1 MYARQPTAY
10 ARYVPPPKTNN
21 QSANSQHLVFNG
33 ENDADHHEDGPPAKK
48 AKITQ
53 DGPPKKKVKKHK
65 RTAKADADAD
75 VSAVINRD
83 RLNSDEHAV
92 GSQVSA
98 SPDGAS
104 NKRPF
109 SLEAREVPQEAPSEP
124 KKEKKPKKKKLKPAQ
139 EATLEDADGTL
150 TRHKSVLEKAAKSIQ
165 KPPEPKA
172 TTSEEQDVS
181 MQDAPEVNG
190 GTEEPTELHGLEPL
204 PQPEPVP
211 VDTSRPTY
219 ETLPAWLAEP
229 IRVSPQAT
237 ASFTDLGLTP
247 ELGISPEVVER
258 LSAKGYTQA
267 FAIQTAVI
275 PQLLPHHCKTMQG
288 DILVSAATGSGK
300 TLAYALPLI
309 RDLSQGNRHLTRLRA
324 LVVLP
329 TRELVRQAQR
339 VFEECAGA
347 FALDGAKRRVRI
359 GIGMGSQTLQR
370 EQITLAERE
379 EQYDPV
385 AFSQRLKRLETVYED
400 EDDEVAYNTEDE
412 EKKDIRRR
420 EDKIPTLP
428 DHVITYKSK
437 VDILICTPGRLV
449 EHINYTPGFSL
460 DYVRW
465 LIVDEADKLLSQN
478 FQQWLD
484 VVIPRLHTND
494 VPGARNHKQSN
505 LSGVRKV
512 ILSATMT
519 RDLDRL
525 GGLKLRGPKLVVLE
539 GAGGREDLDTDK
551 SRVEHTLPEL
561 LEEAALKV
569 SDPNLKPLFLV
580 DLLRSPFVLGNHVP
594 TDTKTSQDDDA
605 DETSSSG
612 SSSTS
617 SSSGS
622 DAASSS
628 DSSSESDSDSDSSTA
643 RRRPSLPKN
652 TPSVLIFTKSNE
664 TAVRLSR
671 LLGLLSPSLGP
682 LIGTLTST
690 TPYSTRKSTLR
701 AFTGGKLRILVASDL
716 VARGIDLPRLDHVV
730 NYDMP
735 VSVAAYVH
743 RVGRTA
749 RAGRG
754 GRAWTLFTDPEA
766 RWFWREVA
774 GLGGDGGTMIRRARK
789 VERIRVTEEKKDR
802 EAFEAKVRR
811 YEDALERLGMEA
823 AEASF
828 VAGRTSFFNNHQAYD
843 AFEITPRA
851 PYLALLGDIGNVVR
865 DREEYAGF
873 SLEQLAK
880 IEAVPPVPGNHEPYH
895 SSWLV
900 TRAALERFRNDVE
913 TRRREGEEGLS
924 AFVGEAGRRVYSNQ
938 RGYYFA
944 QARRFDA
951 EKVVEV

>member
-1 MYARQPTAY
+1 MYARYVPPPKGTAQIPNKPLATPQPPEEQSIKQPTAY
-10 ARYVPPPKTNN
+10 GRYVPPPKTNN
-21 QSANSQHLVFNG
+21 QSTNSQHLVFNG
-33 ENDADHHEDGPPAKK
+33 EDHADNHEDERPAKK

-53 DGPPKKKVKKHK
+53 DGPPKKKKVKKHK
-65 RTAKADADAD
+65 KAAKADSNADI
-75 VSAVINRD
+75 SAVIDGNQLD
-83 RLNSDEHAV
+83 GDEHVV

-98 SPDGAS
+98 SSYWTS
-104 NKRPF
+104 NKKHF
-109 SLEAREVPQEAPSEP
+109 LLEAQEVPQEDPSVP
-124 KKEKKPKKKKLKPAQ
+124 KKEKKLKKKKLKPAQ
-139 EATLEDADGTL
+139 EATPEDADDIP
-150 TRHKSVLEKAAKSIQ
+150 TRHKSVLEKAAKSIRT
-165 KPPEPKA
+165 PPEPKA

-181 MQDAPEVNG
+181 MQDVPEVNG
-190 GTEEPTELHGLEPL
+190 SAEETTELHGLEPL

-211 VDTSRPTY
+211 VDTSKPTY

-237 ASFTDLGLTP
+237 ASFTGFGLTP

-309 RDLSQGNRHLTRLRA
+309 RDLSHGSRHLTRLRA

-329 TRELVRQAQR
+329 TRELVRQAQQ

-370 EQITLAERE
+370 EQATLVERE
-379 EQYDPV
+379 ERYDPV
-385 AFSQRLKRLETVYED
+385 AFSQRLKRLEMVYED
-400 EDDEVAYNTEDE
+400 EDDEVSYNTEDE
-412 EKKDIRRR
+412 EKTDVRRR

-428 DHVITYKSK
+428 DHVIAYKSK

-465 LIVDEADKLLSQN
+465 LIVDEADKLLGQN

-484 VVIPRLHTND
+484 VVIPRLHTKI

-525 GGLKLRGPKLVVLE
+525 AGLKLRRPKLVVLE
-539 GAGGREDLDTDK
+539 GAGGRDDLDTDK
-551 SRVEHTLPEL
+551 SRVEHALPEL

-580 DLLRSPFVLGNHVP
+580 DLLQSSFVLGNHVH
-594 TDTKTSQDDDA
+594 TDTETSQDDDG

-612 SSSTS
+612 SSSAS

-622 DAASSS
+622 DADSSS
-628 DSSSESDSDSDSSTA
+628 DSSSESDSDSDPSGA
-643 RRRPSLPKN
+643 RRRPSPPKN

-671 LLGLLSPSLGP
+671 LLVLLSPPLGP

-701 AFTGGKLRILVASDL
+701 AFTGGKLRVLVASDL

-735 VSVAAYVH
+735 ASVAAYVH

-754 GRAWTLFTDPEA
+754 GKAWTLFTDPEA
-766 RWFWREVA
+766 RWFWKEIA
-774 GLGGDGGTMIRRARK
+774 GLGGDGSAMIRRARK

-802 EAFEAKVRR
+802 EVFEAKVRR
-811 YEDALERLGMEA
+811 YEDALERLGKEA
-823 AEASF
+823 
-828 VAGRTSFFNNHQAYD
+828 
-843 AFEITPRA
+843 
-851 PYLALLGDIGNVVR
+851 
-865 DREEYAGF
+865 
-873 SLEQLAK
+873 
-880 IEAVPPVPGNHEPYH
+880 
-895 SSWLV
+895 
-900 TRAALERFRNDVE
+900 
-913 TRRREGEEGLS
+913 
-924 AFVGEAGRRVYSNQ
+924 GEARK
-938 RGYYFA
+938 RG
-944 QARRFDA
+944 
-951 EKVVEV
+951 KGK

>member
-1 MYARQPTAY
+1 MYARYVPPPKGTAQPPNEPLATPQPPQQQSIKQPTAY

-21 QSANSQHLVFNG
+21 QSTSSRHLVFDG
-33 ENDADHHEDGPPAKK
+33 EGDDAYHHEDGPPAKK
-48 AKITQ
+48 AKIIQ
-53 DGPPKKKVKKHK
+53 DDPPKKKVKKHK
-65 RTAKADADAD
+65 KAAKADANAD
-75 VSAVINRD
+75 VSAVINGD
-83 RLNSDEHAV
+83 QLNGDEHV
-92 GSQVSA
+92 VDSQVSA
-98 SPDGAS
+98 SPDGTS
-104 NKRPF
+104 DKRPF
-109 SLEAREVPQEAPSEP
+109 LLGAQELPQEAPAVP

-139 EATLEDADGTL
+139 EATPADADGTP

-172 TTSEEQDVS
+172 TSEEQHVF
-181 MQDAPEVNG
+181 MQDAPEANG
-190 GTEEPTELHGLEPL
+190 GTEELHGLEPL

-211 VDTSRPTY
+211 IDTSKPTY

-229 IRVSPQAT
+229 IRVPPQAT
-237 ASFTDLGLTP
+237 ASFTDFGLTP

-275 PQLLPHHCKTMQG
+275 PQLLPHHCKTMQS

-370 EQITLAERE
+370 EQVTLVERE
-379 EQYDPV
+379 ERYDPV
-385 AFSQRLKRLETVYED
+385 AFSHRLKRLETAYED
-400 EDDEVAYNTEDE
+400 EDGGVAYNTEDE
-412 EKKDIRRR
+412 EKTDMRRR
-420 EDKIPTLP
+420 EDKRPTLP
-428 DHVITYKSK
+428 DHVIAYKSK

-465 LIVDEADKLLSQN
+465 VIVDEADKLLGQN

-484 VVIPRLHTND
+484 VVIPRLHTKH

-525 GGLKLRGPKLVVLE
+525 GGLRLRRPKLVVLE
-539 GAGGREDLDTDK
+539 GAGGREDLDTEK
-551 SRVEHTLPEL
+551 SRVGHALPEL

-569 SDPNLKPLFLV
+569 SDLNLKPLFLV
-580 DLLRSPFVLGNHVP
+580 DLLQSPFVLGSHIP
-594 TDTKTSQDDDA
+594 TDTETTQDDNA

-612 SSSTS
+612 SSSAS

-622 DAASSS
+622 DAVSGS
-628 DSSSESDSDSDSSTA
+628 DSSSESNSDSDSSVS
-643 RRRPSLPKN
+643 RRRSSLPKD
-652 TPSVLIFTKSNE
+652 TPGVLIFTKSNE

-671 LLGLLSPSLGP
+671 LLALLSSPLGP

-690 TPYSTRKSTLR
+690 TPFSTRKSTLR
-701 AFTGGKLRILVASDL
+701 AFTGGKLSVLVASDL
-716 VARGIDLPRLDHVV
+716 VARGIDLPRIDHVV

-735 VSVAAYVH
+735 ASVAAYVH

-749 RAGRG
+749 RAGHRG
-754 GRAWTLFTDPEA
+754 KAWTLFTDPEA
-766 RWFWREVA
+766 RWFWREIA
-774 GLGGDGGTMIRRARK
+774 GLGGDGSAMIRRARK

-811 YEDALERLGMEA
+811 YEDALERLGREA
-823 AEASF
+823 
-828 VAGRTSFFNNHQAYD
+828 
-843 AFEITPRA
+843 
-851 PYLALLGDIGNVVR
+851 
-865 DREEYAGF
+865 
-873 SLEQLAK
+873 
-880 IEAVPPVPGNHEPYH
+880 
-895 SSWLV
+895 
-900 TRAALERFRNDVE
+900 
-913 TRRREGEEGLS
+913 
-924 AFVGEAGRRVYSNQ
+924 GEARK
-938 RGYYFA
+938 RG
-944 QARRFDA
+944 
-951 EKVVEV
+951 KGK

>member
-1 MYARQPTAY
+1 MYARYVPPPKRTAQPPNEPLATPQPPQQQSIKQPTAY

-21 QSANSQHLVFNG
+21 QSTNSRHLVFNG
-33 ENDADHHEDGPPAKK
+33 EDDADHHEDGPPAKK

-65 RTAKADADAD
+65 KAAKADANAD
-75 VSAVINRD
+75 LSATVNGD
-83 RLNSDEHAV
+83 QLNGDELV
-92 GSQVSA
+92 VDSQVSG
-98 SPDGAS
+98 SPDRTS
-104 NKRPF
+104 NKMPLL
-109 SLEAREVPQEAPSEP
+109 LEAKGVPQETPSEP

-139 EATLEDADGTL
+139 EATPEDADDTP

-172 TTSEEQDVS
+172 TISEEQDVS
-181 MQDAPEVNG
+181 MQDAPEANG
-190 GTEEPTELHGLEPL
+190 GREETTELHGLEPL

-211 VDTSRPTY
+211 VDTSKPTY

-237 ASFTDLGLTP
+237 ASFADFGLTP

-275 PQLLPHHCKTMQG
+275 PQLLPHHCKTRQG

-347 FALDGAKRRVRI
+347 FTLDGAKRRVRI

-370 EQITLAERE
+370 EQTTLVERE
-379 EQYDPV
+379 ERYDPV
-385 AFSQRLKRLETVYED
+385 GFSQRLKRLETVCED
-400 EDDEVAYNTEDE
+400 EDEEAAYNTEDE
-412 EKKDIRRR
+412 EKRDMRRR

-428 DHVITYKSK
+428 DHVIAYKSK

-449 EHINYTPGFSL
+449 EHINYTPGFSF

-465 LIVDEADKLLSQN
+465 LIVDEADKLLGQN

-484 VVIPRLHTND
+484 VVIPRLHTKN

-525 GGLKLRGPKLVVLE
+525 GGLKLRRPKLVVLE
-539 GAGGREDLDTDK
+539 GVGGREDLDTDK
-551 SRVEHTLPEL
+551 SRVEHALPEL

-580 DLLRSPFVLGNHVP
+580 DLLQSPLVLGNHVP
-594 TDTKTSQDDDA
+594 PDTETSQDDDT
-605 DETSSSG
+605 DETSSPG
-612 SSSTS
+612 SPSTS

-622 DAASSS
+622 DADSSS
-628 DSSSESDSDSDSSTA
+628 DSSSESDSNSDSSVA
-643 RRRPSLPKN
+643 RRRPSLPNN
-652 TPSVLIFTKSNE
+652 TPGVLIFTKSNE

-671 LLGLLSPSLGP
+671 LLTLLSPPLGS

-701 AFTGGKLRILVASDL
+701 AFTGGKLRVLVASDL

-735 VSVAAYVH
+735 ASVAAYVH
-743 RVGRTA
+743 RIGRTA

-754 GRAWTLFTDPEA
+754 GKAWTLFTDPEA
-766 RWFWREVA
+766 RWFWREIA
-774 GLGGDGGTMIRRARK
+774 GLGGDGGAMIRRARK

-811 YEDALERLGMEA
+811 YEDALERLGREA
-823 AEASF
+823 
-828 VAGRTSFFNNHQAYD
+828 
-843 AFEITPRA
+843 
-851 PYLALLGDIGNVVR
+851 
-865 DREEYAGF
+865 
-873 SLEQLAK
+873 
-880 IEAVPPVPGNHEPYH
+880 
-895 SSWLV
+895 
-900 TRAALERFRNDVE
+900 
-913 TRRREGEEGLS
+913 
-924 AFVGEAGRRVYSNQ
+924 GEARK
-938 RGYYFA
+938 RG
-944 QARRFDA
+944 
-951 EKVVEV
+951 KGK

>member
-10 ARYVPPPKTNN
+10 ARYVPPSKTNN
-21 QSANSQHLVFNG
+21 QSTNSQRLVFNG

-53 DGPPKKKVKKHK
+53 DDPPKKKVKKHK
-65 RTAKADADAD
+65 RAAKADADAD
-75 VSAVINRD
+75 VSAGINRD
-83 RLNSDEHAV
+83 QLNNDEHV
-92 GSQVSA
+92 VDSQVSI

-104 NKRPF
+104 NKRP
-109 SLEAREVPQEAPSEP
+109 SPLEAQEVPQEAPSEP
-124 KKEKKPKKKKLKPAQ
+124 RKEKKPKKKKLKPAQ
-139 EATLEDADGTL
+139 EAAPEDADDAP
-150 TRHKSVLEKAAKSIQ
+150 TRHKSVLEKAAKSIR
-165 KPPEPKA
+165 KPPEPKG
-172 TTSEEQDVS
+172 TTSEEPDISLQDP
-181 MQDAPEVNG
+181 PEVNG
-190 GTEEPTELHGLEPL
+190 DTEEPTELHGLEPL

-211 VDTSRPTY
+211 VDTSKPSY

-237 ASFTDLGLTP
+237 ASFADFGLTP
-247 ELGISPEVVER
+247 ELGI
-258 LSAKGYTQA
+258 
-267 FAIQTAVI
+267 
-275 PQLLPHHCKTMQG
+275 
-288 DILVSAATGSGK
+288 
-300 TLAYALPLI
+300 
-309 RDLSQGNRHLTRLRA
+309 N
-324 LVVLP
+324 
-329 TRELVRQAQR
+329 
-339 VFEECAGA
+339 
-347 FALDGAKRRVRI
+347 GAKRRVRI

-370 EQITLAERE
+370 EQITLVERE
-379 EQYDPV
+379 ERYDPV
-385 AFSQRLKRLETVYED
+385 AFSQRLKRLETVYGD

-412 EKKDIRRR
+412 EKRDIRRR

-428 DHVITYKSK
+428 DHVLTYKSK

-484 VVIPRLHTND
+484 FVIPRLHTKN

-525 GGLKLRGPKLVVLE
+525 GGLKLRRPKLVVLD
-539 GAGGREDLDTDK
+539 GAGGREDLDADK
-551 SRVEHTLPEL
+551 SRVEHALPEL

-594 TDTKTSQDDDA
+594 TDTETSQDDDA

-622 DAASSS
+622 DAVSSS
-628 DSSSESDSDSDSSTA
+628 DSSSESDSDSDSSAA

-671 LLGLLSPSLGP
+671 LLVLLSPSLGP
-682 LIGTLTST
+682 LTGTLTST

-701 AFTGGKLRILVASDL
+701 AFTGGTLRVLVASDL

-735 VSVAAYVH
+735 VSAAAYVH

-774 GLGGDGGTMIRRARK
+774 GVGGDGGTMIRRARK

-811 YEDALERLGMEA
+811 YEDALERLGREA
-823 AEASF
+823 AERRRGGRGASS
-828 VAGRTSFFNNHQAYD
+828 VARRSSFFNNHQVRVPTHHGRHPDPLKPDFEAPRAYA

-851 PYLALLGDIGNVVR
+851 PYLALLGDIGK
-865 DREEYAGF
+865 D
-873 SLEQLAK
+873 
-880 IEAVPPVPGNHEPYH
+880 
-895 SSWLV
+895 
-900 TRAALERFRNDVE
+900 DVE
-913 TRRREGEEGLS
+913 PRRREGEEGEEGEEGFGPSVVLDPARFNITTSSGEEVGEVVAVFGCTLFPRVPPEAADAVAQGLNDLGDVADWDAARHNEAHEADRAWPAAQLRGLS
-924 AFVGEAGRRVYSNQ
+924 ADSGGGEKGKV
-938 RGYYFA
+938 
-944 QARRFDA
+944 
-951 EKVVEV
+951 KVVVLTHYSPTTDSRASDPRHRRSVVS

>member
-1 MYARQPTAY
+1 MYARYVPPPKGTAQPPKEPLATPQPPQQQSIKQPTAY
-10 ARYVPPPKTNN
+10 ARYVPPPKSNY
-21 QSANSQHLVFNG
+21 QSNNSQHLVFNG
-33 ENDADHHEDGPPAKK
+33 EDDADHHEDEPPAKK
-48 AKITQ
+48 VKITQ
-53 DGPPKKKVKKHK
+53 DDPPKKKGKKH
-65 RTAKADADAD
+65 RGAAKADTNAD
-75 VSAVINRD
+75 VRAVINGD
-83 RLNSDEHAV
+83 QLNGDEHV
-92 GSQVSA
+92 VDSHVSA
-98 SPDGAS
+98 SPDGES
-104 NKRPF
+104 NKKPF
-109 SLEAREVPQEAPSEP
+109 LHEAQEVPQEAPSEP
-124 KKEKKPKKKKLKPAQ
+124 KKEKKPKKKKLKPVQ
-139 EATLEDADGTL
+139 EATPGDADDTPA
-150 TRHKSVLEKAAKSIQ
+150 RHKSVLEKAAKSIQ

-172 TTSEEQDVS
+172 TTSEEHDVS
-181 MQDAPEVNG
+181 MQGAPEVNG
-190 GTEEPTELHGLEPL
+190 GTEATTELHGLEPL

-211 VDTSRPTY
+211 VDTSKPTY

-237 ASFTDLGLTP
+237 ASFTDFGLTP

-329 TRELVRQAQR
+329 TRELVRQAQQ

-347 FALDGAKRRVRI
+347 FALDGAKRRVRV

-370 EQITLAERE
+370 EQTTLVERE
-379 EQYDPV
+379 ERYDPV

-412 EKKDIRRR
+412 EKTDMRRR

-428 DHVITYKSK
+428 DHVIAYKSK

-484 VVIPRLHTND
+484 VVIPRLHTKS
-494 VPGARNHKQSN
+494 VPGTRNHKQSN

-525 GGLKLRGPKLVVLE
+525 GGLKLRRPKLVVLQ
-539 GAGGREDLDTDK
+539 GAGGREDLNADK
-551 SRVEHTLPEL
+551 GRVEHALPEL
-561 LEEAALKV
+561 LKEAALKV
-569 SDPNLKPLFLV
+569 SDPNLKPLFLI
-580 DLLRSPFVLGNHVP
+580 DLLQSPFMLGNHVP
-594 TDTKTSQDDDA
+594 ADTETSQEDDA

-622 DAASSS
+622 DADSSA
-628 DSSSESDSDSDSSTA
+628 DSSSESDSDSDASAA

-671 LLGLLSPSLGP
+671 LLALLSPPLGP

-701 AFTGGKLRILVASDL
+701 AFMGDKLRVLVASDL

-735 VSVAAYVH
+735 ASVAAYVH

-766 RWFWREVA
+766 RWFWREIA
-774 GLGGDGGTMIRRARK
+774 GHGGDGGAMIRRARK

-802 EAFEAKVRR
+802 EVFEAKVRR
-811 YEDALERLGMEA
+811 YEDALERLGREA
-823 AEASF
+823 DEA
-828 VAGRTSFFNNHQAYD
+828 
-843 AFEITPRA
+843 
-851 PYLALLGDIGNVVR
+851 
-865 DREEYAGF
+865 
-873 SLEQLAK
+873 
-880 IEAVPPVPGNHEPYH
+880 
-895 SSWLV
+895 
-900 TRAALERFRNDVE
+900 
-913 TRRREGEEGLS
+913 RRRGK
-924 AFVGEAGRRVYSNQ
+924 GR
-938 RGYYFA
+938 
-944 QARRFDA
+944 
-951 EKVVEV
+951 